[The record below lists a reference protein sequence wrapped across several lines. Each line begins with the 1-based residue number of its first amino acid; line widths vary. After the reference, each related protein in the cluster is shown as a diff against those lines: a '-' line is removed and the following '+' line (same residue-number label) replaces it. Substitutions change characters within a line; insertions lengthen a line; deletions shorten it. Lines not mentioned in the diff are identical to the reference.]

1 MLRTDLEDTVH
12 RLANRLEREL
22 GDIIQLLLVESR
34 TEAIGDVC
42 WSGARFIETLRGV
55 RDGKEGGEV

>member
-12 RLANRLEREL
+12 RLANRLECEL
-22 GDIIQLLLVESR
+22 GDIVQLLLVESR

-42 WSGARFIETLRGV
+42 WSAARFIETLRTV
-55 RDGKEGGEV
+55 RDGKEGGDA